1 MRPIRVGSVQ
11 REHRRWG
18 EGAARRRS
26 RGLGFPWGGVGEAV
40 PEGGG
45 GPGKTNRRAREFPRL
60 RLAARGHR
68 GNAVAAFVAVF
79 MKNRLTFVVV
89 LGALAWFLAMGART
103 FRVLAADGD
112 ADDSYKQIERFT
124 RVLFKVRND
133 YVDGDKTNYKE
144 LIDGAMRGLM
154 STLDPHSE
162 YLEPVKFDSLREDTE
177 GQYSG
182 VGLQVQPRDGALQI
196 IAPMEDA
203 PAFEAGLLTG
213 DRIVKI
219 DGKSTEKM
227 SQHDAVLALRGAA
240 GTQVTVQ
247 ISRPSFAEP
256 KDFVLT
262 RAEIRLYAVKDINN
276 RREFPLGPDKIGY
289 VRLTQFA
296 ERTSEEL
303 EEALK
308 VLESQGMEGLV
319 MDLRGNPGGLV
330 DQAVAVAE
338 KFVEAGQLIMTT
350 EGRNPASDSRRVAS
364 GKTRVRKGNLVILVN
379 GGSAS
384 AAEIVSG
391 CLQDLKRAVVVGE
404 QTFGKGSVQSVL
416 PLPDGAAL
424 RLTTAKYYTPSHKVI
439 HEKGITPD
447 IVVPMVDD
455 EETAV
460 QLRRLPGGDKS
471 LEDVLARF
479 DEARRGVL
487 RELVKDKRDSQLERA
502 MDLLKGVN
510 LFSKRRSEPKDP
522 RLAPAN

>member
-1 MRPIRVGSVQ
+1 M
-11 REHRRWG
+11 
-18 EGAARRRS
+18 A
-26 RGLGFPWGGVGEAV
+26 
-40 PEGGG
+40 
-45 GPGKTNRRAREFPRL
+45 GPGPTGFCACHLLLSRFAAKVPRADGPLYMKTRL
-60 RLAARGHR
+60 SFA
-68 GNAVAAFVAVF
+68 
-79 MKNRLTFVVV
+79 VV
-89 LGALAWFLAMGART
+89 LCALMWFLATGART
-103 FRVLAADGD
+103 FRANAAEGD

-144 LIDGAMRGLM
+144 LVDGALHGLM
-154 STLDPHSE
+154 ETLDPHSE
-162 YLEPVKFDSLREDTE
+162 YMEPVKFEGLKEDTE

-182 VGLQVQPRDGALQI
+182 VGLQVQPREGALQV
-196 IAPMEDA
+196 IAPMEDT

-227 SQHDAVLALRGAA
+227 TQGDAVTALRGAS
-240 GTQVTVQ
+240 GSKVTLQVQ
-247 ISRPSFAEP
+247 RASFAEP
-256 KDFVLT
+256 KDFTLQ
-262 RAEIRLYAVKDINN
+262 RAEIRIYSVKDRNN
-276 RREFPLGPDKIGY
+276 RREFPVSADKIGY
-289 VRLTQFA
+289 VRVTQFA
-296 ERTSEEL
+296 ERTSDEL

-308 VLESQGMEGLV
+308 IMESQGMESLV

-338 KFVEAGQLIMTT
+338 KFLEAGKLILTT
-350 EGRNPASDSRRVAS
+350 EGRNPAGDTRRVAS
-364 GKTRVRKGNLVILVN
+364 GRGRVRQGNLVVLVN

-404 QTFGKGSVQSVL
+404 QSFGKGSVQSVV

-447 IVVPMVDD
+447 IIVPMSDD
-455 EETAV
+455 EEMAV
-460 QLRRLPGGDKS
+460 QLARLPGGETN
-471 LEDVLARF
+471 LEDILKRVDDSHRA
-479 DEARRGVL
+479 VV
-487 RELVKDKRDSQLERA
+487 RELVKERRDSQLERA

-510 LFSKRRSEPKDP
+510 LFSKRRAEKSEPKAP
-522 RLAPAN
+522 RAN